1 MELFGGRIAVT
12 VAELTSGEDGERI
25 MTYANYKKLAI
36 RGSLTVL
43 RPGKGLDHP
52 ALVAY
57 DSLPERFK
65 TKFIARYG
73 DHFVVKW

>member
-52 ALVAY
+52 PSSPTTRSRS
-57 DSLPERFK
+57 DSRQNSSPGTAIILL
-65 TKFIARYG
+65 
-73 DHFVVKW
+73 